1 MQPPVYIGDEV
12 SAAGW
17 RLAGLRVVV
26 PEPGAERAAFA
37 EARAQAP
44 LVLVAASVAARIGD
58 ELLRAALSAAGPSQG
73 ALAPLKLIVPDLLGT
88 APVPDVAAKLRRQ
101 LGL

>member
-1 MQPPVYIGDEV
+1 MLPPVYVGDEV

-17 RLAGLRVVV
+17 RLAGVRVAV
-26 PEPGAERAAFA
+26 PESGGEAAA
-37 EARAQAP
+37 LATARAEAP

-58 ELLRAALSAAGPSQG
+58 EPLRAALG
-73 ALAPLKLIVPDLLGT
+73 AVSPLTLIVPDLLGT
-88 APVPDVAAKLRRQ
+88 TPVPDVAARLRRQ

>member
-1 MQPPVYIGDEV
+1 MGPPFYVGDEV

-17 RLAGLRVVV
+17 RLAGVRVAV
-26 PEPGAERAAFA
+26 PEAGAEAAVLA

-58 ELLRAALSAAGPSQG
+58 EALRAALGTVS
-73 ALAPLKLIVPDLLGT
+73 PLTLIVPDLLGT
-88 APVPDVAAKLRRQ
+88 AAVPDVAAKLRRQ